1 MVDDHVAVRDAICR
15 FVKDSCDCVCEAAD
29 GFAAIERAKEC
40 PPDLV
45 IMDLNMPRLNGVE
58 AASQIR
64 RMLPQTKIIGFTTLS
79 DCSLLPGFDLMLR
92 KQDGF
97 AKLQVAINTLLPG
110 R

>member
-1 MVDDHVAVRDAICR
+1 MVDDHVAVRDAICT
-15 FVKDSCDCVCEAAD
+15 FVKYSCDSICEAAD
-29 GFAAIERAKEC
+29 GVEAIERAREC

-64 RMLPQTKIIGFTTLS
+64 HTLPGTKIIGFTTLS

-97 AKLQVAINTLLPG
+97 TQLQVAMNMLRTV

>member
-1 MVDDHVAVRDAICR
+1 VVDDHVAVRDAICR

-45 IMDLNMPRLNGVE
+45 IMDLNMPRLNGLE
-58 AASQIR
+58 AAYQIR
-64 RMLPQTKIIGFTTLS
+64 RLLPETKIIGFSTLI
-79 DCSLLPGFDLMLR
+79 DCPLLPGFDLMLR

-97 AKLQVAINTLLPG
+97 AKLQAAINRILPS
-110 R
+110 

>member
-1 MVDDHVAVRDAICR
+1 VVDDHVAVRDAICR
-15 FVKDSCDCVCEAAD
+15 FVKDSCDCVCKAAD

-45 IMDLNMPRLNGVE
+45 IMDLNMPRLNGLE
-58 AASQIR
+58 AAYQIR
-64 RMLPQTKIIGFTTLS
+64 RLLPETKIIGFSTLS

-97 AKLQVAINTLLPG
+97 AKLQAAINRLLPS
-110 R
+110 

>member
-15 FVKDSCDCVCEAAD
+15 FVKDSCDSVHEAAD
-29 GFAAIERAKEC
+29 GLEAIERAKVC
-40 PPDLV
+40 LPDLI

-64 RMLPQTKIIGFTTLS
+64 RMLPDIKIIGFTTLS
-79 DCSLLPGFDLMLR
+79 DCSLLPDFDLMLR

-97 AKLQVAINTLLPG
+97 AKLKVAINTLLPA